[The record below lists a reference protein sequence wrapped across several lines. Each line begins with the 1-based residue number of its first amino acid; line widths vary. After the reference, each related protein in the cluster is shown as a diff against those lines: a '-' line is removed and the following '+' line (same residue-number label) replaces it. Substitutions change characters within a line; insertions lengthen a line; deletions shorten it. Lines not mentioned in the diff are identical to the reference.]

1 MQSMEEKMEKTI
13 YYISEAAQKV
23 QVESHV
29 LRYWEDEL
37 KLPIHRNEMGH
48 RCYTKENIEQLQ
60 EIKALKE
67 QGLQLKAIK
76 AIIDKGEDHI
86 LNKAQ
91 KYIVSLSKD
100 SDPDKTVIYP
110 IGEDGAKDVLKE
122 TGSVSQAAALQEK
135 VKAMKELDQRE
146 KETAAGKKAPD
157 GNGTTVDKETGT
169 ANGQPA
175 GNGQA
180 SGKELEAVKG
190 QASGNEQTSGKKPE
204 VAKKQ
209 LAGNGQASGRE
220 AETAKKQ
227 SAGDGRTFG
236 REAETTGKRPVVNEQ
251 VPAKEA
257 EAAKGQSIDKMM
269 AGGDDKNTLLC
280 AAPQTQSAQTTVEA
294 GPGDPINEKAA
305 RLQLLLQHM
314 ITDAV
319 RTANRELCSDVKE
332 SILKELDYQF
342 RMQEERDDE
351 RWKKEEE
358 HYRRIDE
365 MIRERHGFKEKSKKD
380 RKKSPISF

>member
-1 MQSMEEKMEKTI
+1 MEKTI

-100 SDPDKTVIYP
+100 SDPDKTVIYS

-135 VKAMKELDQRE
+135 VKAMKELDQKE

-157 GNGTTVDKETGT
+157 GNGMTVDKEPKT
-169 ANGQPA
+169 ANGQP
-175 GNGQA
+175 
-180 SGKELEAVKG
+180 S
-190 QASGNEQTSGKKPE
+190 
-204 VAKKQ
+204 
-209 LAGNGQASGRE
+209 GNGQASGRE
-220 AETAKKQ
+220 AEA
-227 SAGDGRTFG
+227 
-236 REAETTGKRPVVNEQ
+236 TGKRPVVNEQ

-319 RTANRELCSDVKE
+319 RTANQELCSDVKE

-365 MIRERHGFKEKSKKD
+365 MIRERHGFKDKSKKD
-380 RKKSPISF
+380 RKKSPVSF